1 VNQEANA
8 SVTVITVSYN
18 AKDSIE
24 NTIASVIAQK
34 NIVPEFIVIDGGSD
48 DGTTSVIERYQSRID
63 NWVSEPD
70 LGTYDAMNKGVLLAS
85 REWVIFMNSGDV
97 FANDH
102 ILGKAMKHTAQA
114 DLIYG
119 SSAYE
124 VGGVKQTIS
133 SRPISE
139 IWKGMPFSH
148 QALIVKRELL
158 AAHPFEIRLNIAA
171 DYEFIAAMYKGGRRF
186 VDCGELIAVMDAT
199 GVSRERR
206 LETYAEWAAVAKQ
219 YFDRPEVAAY
229 HRRRRMME
237 RFKGPLR
244 RLLPPKL
251 IALVK
256 SAVRHQ

>member
-1 VNQEANA
+1 MEYQAP
-8 SVTVITVSYN
+8 SVSVITVVYN
-18 AKDSIE
+18 GAGTLDK
-24 NTIASVIAQK
+24 TIRSVRAQEGVSLEY
-34 NIVPEFIVIDGGSD
+34 IVVDGGSD
-48 DGTTSVIERYQSRID
+48 DGTLDIIAGCRDDITA
-63 NWVSEPD
+63 WVSEPD
-70 LGTYDAMNKGVLLAS
+70 QGIYDAMNKGVRLAAMD
-85 REWVIFMNSGDV
+85 WLVFMNAGDV
-97 FANDH
+97 FRNENIVA
-102 ILGKAMKHTAQA
+102 KAMKFSSDA

-119 SSAYE
+119 SCAYDVEGITQGMSA
-124 VGGVKQTIS
+124 K
-133 SRPISE
+133 PIE
-139 IWKGMPFSH
+139 DIWKGMPFSH
-148 QALIVKRELL
+148 QALFVRRDLL
-158 AAHPFEIRLNIAA
+158 LRHPFDINLKIAA
-171 DYEFIAAMYKGGRRF
+171 DYEFIAAMYKDGRRF